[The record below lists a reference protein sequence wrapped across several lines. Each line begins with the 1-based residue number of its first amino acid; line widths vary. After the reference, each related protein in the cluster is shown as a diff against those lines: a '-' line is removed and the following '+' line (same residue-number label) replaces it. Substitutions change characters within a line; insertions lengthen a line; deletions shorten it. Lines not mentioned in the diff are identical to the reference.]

1 MVTIRQTGDE
11 FTFEI
16 RGLHK
21 LWALKSQLCI
31 PAIHVIKAYP
41 ATKKDTRFFGLR
53 MPGTQIPGI
62 ITAGTYLVDDGTIFC
77 DVVHP
82 SKSIVV
88 ELQDEHYKRLLIE
101 VEDPQQAIALLT
113 GKTTAGSV
121 TE

>member
-11 FTFEI
+11 FIFGI
-16 RGLHK
+16 RGVHK
-21 LWALKSQLCI
+21 LWALQSQLCI

-82 SKSIVV
+82 SKASWWNYRMSIIK
-88 ELQDEHYKRLLIE
+88 DC
-101 VEDPQQAIALLT
+101 
-113 GKTTAGSV
+113 
-121 TE
+121 